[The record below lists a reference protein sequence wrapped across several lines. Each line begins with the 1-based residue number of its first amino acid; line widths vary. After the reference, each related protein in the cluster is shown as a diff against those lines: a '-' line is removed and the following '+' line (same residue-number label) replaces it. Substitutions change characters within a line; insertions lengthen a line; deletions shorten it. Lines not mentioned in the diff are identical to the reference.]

1 MGQQRVVD
9 TYHLIT
15 HCKQVEKDPLS
26 ELVFSSTNKENG
38 KQKSSAVV
46 SKANVLDEMEWQWE
60 AHKYVWQDNL
70 PAKDVSF
77 GQKFWF
83 FGNSM
88 KRIAQIWWLQII
100 CCCLSKNKNKIKKL
114 LLLI

>member
-26 ELVFSSTNKENG
+26 ELVFSSANKEND

-46 SKANVLDEMEWQWE
+46 SKVNVLDEMEWQ
-60 AHKYVWQDNL
+60 
-70 PAKDVSF
+70 
-77 GQKFWF
+77 
-83 FGNSM
+83 
-88 KRIAQIWWLQII
+88 
-100 CCCLSKNKNKIKKL
+100 
-114 LLLI
+114 